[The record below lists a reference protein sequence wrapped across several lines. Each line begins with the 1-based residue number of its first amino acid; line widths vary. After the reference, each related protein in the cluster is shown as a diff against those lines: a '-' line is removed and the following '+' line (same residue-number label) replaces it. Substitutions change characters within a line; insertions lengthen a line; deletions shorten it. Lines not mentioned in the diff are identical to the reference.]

1 MKSFLI
7 VLLWL
12 STFVFQSD
20 IIAQTEN
27 SSLKHESDNLNQ
39 IRKLFYESVENE
51 VKLEELENLF
61 ENKFSGKAL
70 IYNPT
75 LLAYSGAIEALKA
88 KHAFNPF
95 KKFNYVLSS
104 LEILERAVKRDEQ
117 NLEIRFIRFSILHN
131 LPGIFGYSKE
141 RKADVDE
148 IVSQL
153 SKKDYVKYDPKL
165 QKYVI
170 EFMLESERLNDA
182 QTRQLKKLA
191 VALASNE

>member
-1 MKSFLI
+1 MKSFL
-7 VLLWL
+7 LAFLWL
-12 STFVFQSD
+12 CVFIFQSD
-20 IIAQTEN
+20 IIAQ
-27 SSLKHESDNLNQ
+27 SDSYSFNIELETLSQ
-39 IRKLFYESVENE
+39 IRKLFYEAVENE

-70 IYNPT
+70 IYNPL

-95 KKFNYVLSS
+95 RKFNYVLSS
-104 LEILERAVKRDEQ
+104 LEILERAVKRDEH

-141 RKADVDE
+141 RKADMDE

-182 QTRQLKKLA
+182 QIRQLKKLA

>member
-1 MKSFLI
+1 MKSFL
-7 VLLWL
+7 LAFLWL
-12 STFVFQSD
+12 CVFIFQSD
-20 IIAQTEN
+20 IIAQSDSN
-27 SSLKHESDNLNQ
+27 SFNLELETLSQ
-39 IRKLFYESVENE
+39 IRKLFYEAVENE

-70 IYNPT
+70 IYNPL

-95 KKFNYVLSS
+95 RKFNYVLSS

-141 RKADVDE
+141 RKADIDE

-170 EFMLESERLNDA
+170 EFILESERLNDA
-182 QTRQLKKLA
+182 QIRQLKKLA
-191 VALASNE
+191 VALTSNE

>member
-1 MKSFLI
+1 MKSFL
-7 VLLWL
+7 LAFLWL
-12 STFVFQSD
+12 CVFIFQSD
-20 IIAQTEN
+20 IIAQSDSN
-27 SSLKHESDNLNQ
+27 SFNLELETLSQ
-39 IRKLFYESVENE
+39 IRKLFYEAVENE

-70 IYNPT
+70 IYNPL

-95 KKFNYVLSS
+95 RKFNYVLSS

-141 RKADVDE
+141 RKADIDE

-182 QTRQLKKLA
+182 QIRQLKKLA
-191 VALASNE
+191 VALTSNE